1 MKKEIAIELDKFAKI
16 VEGRFSHQDREMNF
30 TNESFKIYK
39 IIPTSDHTA
48 SVVFEKTSGK
58 KGVAFFYY
66 IPNGMS
72 KGWKY
77 FFPTDS
83 HITGM
88 RAFEFHKLNAEEFN
102 YDKNFS

>member
-1 MKKEIAIELDKFAKI
+1 MNKQIAIELEQFAKT
-16 VEGRFSHQDREMNF
+16 VEERFSRTDREMNF
-30 TNESFKIYK
+30 NNESFKIQK
-39 IIPTSDHTA
+39 IIPSSDHTA
-48 SVVFEKTSGK
+48 SVVFKKTSGK
-58 KGVAFFYY
+58 LGVALFYY

-88 RAFEFHKLNAEEFN
+88 RAFEFHKLMAEEFN
-102 YDKNFS
+102 FDKNFS